1 VSDAKQ
7 TGTDV
12 APLPVEPQTRP
23 ERRQQ
28 APKRPNARYVE
39 TAINSVG
46 GYRYD
51 LKPAA
56 YDLVATL
63 AAEGATD
70 ETIAAR
76 LGINRHTI
84 TELKKRDPALV
95 AALQQGHGALGTELS
110 HILLE
115 QARDGNTVAAIFL
128 SKARLGWR
136 DQGPTD
142 PNAVNTP
149 TVNIQINAP
158 LSTDDFLKVVGPLPP
173 EPEAQ

>member
-1 VSDAKQ
+1 MSDTKQ

-12 APLPVEPQTRP
+12 ASLPVEPQTRP
-23 ERRQQ
+23 ERRHQ
-28 APKRPNARYVE
+28 APKRPNSRYVE
-39 TAINSVG
+39 TVTNPAG
-46 GYRYD
+46 GLRYD

-63 AAEGATD
+63 AAEGNTE
-70 ETIAAR
+70 ETIATK
-76 LGINRHTI
+76 LGMNRYTFI
-84 TELKKRDPALV
+84 GIKKRDPALV

-158 LSTDDFLKVVGPLPP
+158 LSADDFLKVVGPLPP
-173 EPEAQ
+173 EPETQ